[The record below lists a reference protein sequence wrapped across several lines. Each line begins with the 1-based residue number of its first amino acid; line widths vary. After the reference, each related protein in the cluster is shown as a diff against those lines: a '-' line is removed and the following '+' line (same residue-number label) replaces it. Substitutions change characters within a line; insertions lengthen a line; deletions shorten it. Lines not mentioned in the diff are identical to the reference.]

1 MKIAIWILLAAV
13 LLTAC
18 APQTPVPTQTESGTR
33 ETQNPTRQTQALPW
47 ITPQTSGGE
56 ILLKVWQSYPAEN
69 QFSIFGGSMENPA
82 EDVPGDL
89 NMAKPQELADRFL
102 FPEEHL
108 EEVKSGASMVHLMNG
123 TIFTGA
129 IVELSQDA
137 VYQETAKQWEE
148 NIQKNFWICGHPDK
162 LLIARVD
169 GHLVMAYGLEDPV
182 EVFREM
188 LQQSYSQTQVLVYE
202 AIRA

>member
-18 APQTPVPTQTESGTR
+18 APQAPIPTQTESGAP
-33 ETQNPTRQTQALPW
+33 ETQDPTRQTQALPW

-56 ILLKVWQSYPAEN
+56 ILLNVWQTYPQEN
-69 QFSIFGGSMENPA
+69 RFSIIGGSMENPA
-82 EDVPGDL
+82 EDTPGDL
-89 NMAKPQELADRFL
+89 NMAQPQELADRFL
-102 FPEEHL
+102 FPEAYL
-108 EEVKSGASMVHLMNG
+108 GTVKSGASMVHLMNS

-129 IVELSQDA
+129 IVELAEDA
-137 VYQETAKQWEE
+137 PLQELTKQWEE
-148 NIQKNFWICGHPDK
+148 NVQKNFWICGHPDK

-169 GHLVMAYGLEDPV
+169 NHLVMAYGLAENV
-182 EVFREM
+182 EIFRETLGKHYAQAQM
-188 LQQSYSQTQVLVYE
+188 LVYG